1 MPLDGEMVKG
11 PKGGEELWDSLFSKI
26 QWLMLFR
33 AAVVTLLLGAT
44 AIVQLRESQFFQH
57 VPSLYFYA
65 LIGFTYALT
74 LIYTLLLR
82 RIKRLRAFAYVQIL
96 GDVFFITFLIYL
108 TGGIASIFSWV
119 YILSIFSAGTILYR
133 RGGLLVAS
141 ASSILYGTLLDLEY
155 YQVILPFGG
164 RHPFYSGYQSGYVLY
179 LVAINIVA
187 FYLVAILSSY
197 LAEQIQSK
205 EEELKKRI
213 IDYRQLERLYKHI
226 VQNVVSGL
234 ITIDQEGRITSF
246 NRMAEEITGYKFEEV
261 YQQEIETLFPGFSD
275 WKRSFRGALGEVW
288 SQLRFSRW
296 ETKFPRKDG
305 TQLIL
310 GFSLSALKDSSDQE
324 IGSIL
329 IFQDLTKLR
338 EMEEDLKRADRL
350 AAIGK
355 MAAGIAHEIRNP
367 LASISGS
374 IEILKDEPG
383 NTGSNKQLMGIILR
397 EVGRLNSLIEDFL
410 LFARPISPGKEKIHL
425 NRLVKEILKMFTN
438 SPDFNPQI
446 RLETRYRDDLFILGD
461 PHQIRQVFWNLFIN
475 AAQAMPKGG
484 ELLVELSKD
493 SSSLPFSKGQA
504 NGEISVS
511 DTGVGIGEG
520 EIGKIFD
527 PFFTTK
533 ERGTGL
539 GLSIVHS
546 ILESYGGK
554 IKVQSQKGSGSVFSV
569 HLPLVEA
576 TVEKSRDLSRTS
588 LTLSAGS
595 PGK

>member
-1 MPLDGEMVKG
+1 MVKG
-11 PKGGEELWDSLFSKI
+11 HPKAGEELQDILFSKI
-26 QWLMLFR
+26 QWLMFFR
-33 AAVVTLLLGAT
+33 AVVVTLLLGAT

-57 VPSLYFYA
+57 VSPLYFYA
-65 LIGFTYALT
+65 LIGFTYGLT
-74 LIYTLLLR
+74 LIYALLLR
-82 RIKRLRAFAYVQIL
+82 HIKRLKAFAYVQIL
-96 GDVFFITFLIYL
+96 GDVFFITLLIYL

-119 YILSIFSAGTILYR
+119 YLLSIFSASTILYR

-141 ASSILYGTLLDLEY
+141 ASSILYGILLDLEY

-164 RHPFYSGYQSGYVLY
+164 LHPLHLTHQTSYVLY
-179 LVAINIVA
+179 LIAVNMMA

-197 LAEQIQSK
+197 LAEQIRRK
-205 EEELKKRI
+205 EEELNKRI

-234 ITIDQEGRITSF
+234 VTTDQEGRITSF

-261 YQQEIETLFPGFSD
+261 YQEEIETLFPGFSD
-275 WKRSFRGALGEVW
+275 WKRSIRGAPGEVW
-288 SQLRFSRW
+288 GRFRFSRW
-296 ETKFPRKDG
+296 ETKFPKRDG
-305 TQLIL
+305 AQLIL
-310 GFSLSALKDSSDQE
+310 GFSLSPLKDSSDRA

-329 IFQDLTKLR
+329 IFQDLTRLR
-338 EMEEDLKRADRL
+338 EMEEDLKQADRL

-374 IEILKDEPG
+374 IEILKDELG
-383 NTGSNKQLMGIILR
+383 NSASKQQLMGIVLR
-397 EVGRLNSLIEDFL
+397 EVGRLNSLIADFL

-425 NRLVKEILKMFTN
+425 GQLVEEILKMFAN
-438 SPDFNPQI
+438 SPDFNPRI
-446 RLETRYRDDLFILGD
+446 RLETRFRDDLFIQGD

-475 AAQAMPKGG
+475 AAQAMPEGG
-484 ELLVELSKD
+484 ELCVELRKN
-493 SSSLPFSKGQA
+493 SSSLPFLKGQTH
-504 NGEISVS
+504 GEISVK
-511 DTGVGIGEG
+511 DTGVGIGEE

-546 ILESYGGK
+546 VLESYGGK
-554 IKVQSQKGSGSVFSV
+554 IKVHSQKGNGSVFSV
-569 HLPLVEA
+569 YLPLVDPDFDRPQGLVQTA
-576 TVEKSRDLSRTS
+576 LPVV
-588 LTLSAGS
+588 AGPS
-595 PGK
+595 SH